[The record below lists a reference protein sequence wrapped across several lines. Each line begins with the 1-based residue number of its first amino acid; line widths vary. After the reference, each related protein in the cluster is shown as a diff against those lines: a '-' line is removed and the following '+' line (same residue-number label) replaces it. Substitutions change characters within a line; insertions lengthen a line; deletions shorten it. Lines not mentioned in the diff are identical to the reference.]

1 MKAFKTALA
10 SSLAAVTAAALLA
23 TSAFAQAYPDRPIT
37 LVVPFSAGGPTDVV
51 ARIIGDHMSRTLG
64 QQLVI
69 ENVTGAGGTTGATRV
84 KRATADGYTIL
95 MGNLGAMS
103 ASVGMYG
110 DRLQYDPRTDFE
122 FILNTGGVPMYV
134 VPKKD
139 LPVKDFK
146 EFVEYV
152 KANASKLNFGSG
164 GVGAT
169 SHLTCLFL
177 HSLLGAE
184 VTHVPFKGSGP
195 AMQAVLAGQVD
206 YVCDQSTTVVPQIQ
220 GGALRGLAIASEK
233 RSALTPDVPT
243 SAEVGQPKF
252 IVSGWNALFAPKGT
266 PADVVAKLNKAA
278 VAALTDDAVKK
289 KLNDIGVDIPDAAGL
304 TPEALGAHVK
314 AEVDKWTPVI
324 KASGVTGN

>member
-1 MKAFKTALA
+1 MTVFKAALA
-10 SSLAAVTAAALLA
+10 ATLATVAAVAVQV
-23 TSAFAQAYPDRPIT
+23 TSALAAYPDRPIT
-37 LVVPFSAGGPTDVV
+37 LVVPFAAGGPTDVV
-51 ARIIGDHMSRTLG
+51 ARIMGDHMSRTLG
-64 QQLVI
+64 QQVVI

-84 KRATADGYTIL
+84 KRAAPDGYTVL
-95 MGNLGAMS
+95 MGNLGSMS
-103 ASVGMYG
+103 ASVAMYG
-110 DRLQYDPRTDFE
+110 EKLQYDPRTDFE
-122 FILNTGGVPMYV
+122 FILNTGGVPMYL

-146 EFVEYV
+146 EFVTYV
-152 KANASKLNFGSG
+152 KANAAKLNFGSG

-177 HSLLGAE
+177 HSLLGVD

-220 GGALRGLAIASEK
+220 GGALRGFAIAAEK
-233 RSALTPDVPT
+233 RSTLTPDVPT
-243 SAEVGQPKF
+243 SAEVELPKF

-266 PADVVAKLNKAA
+266 PADIVTKINAAA
-278 VAALTDDAVKK
+278 VASLKDEAVKK
-289 KLNDIGVDIPDAAGL
+289 KLNDIGVVIPDDAAL
-304 TPEALGAHVK
+304 TPAALGAHVK
-314 AEVDKWTPVI
+314 SEVDKWSPVI